1 MVETI
6 PFVLEAEIVINIPTD
21 ILKNGD
27 RLESV
32 KEGIKKALT
41 KGLYEQA
48 LVFEIRNMSLKPESS
63 G

>member
-6 PFVLEAEIVINIPTD
+6 PFVLGAEIVINIPAD
-21 ILKNGD
+21 ILQNGD

-41 KGLYEQA
+41 KGLYEQG